1 MPDRKT
7 PRRGDIVVTVF
18 PGNLGKPRP
27 AVVLQADDTIAVS
40 SSILSC
46 PLTTFLIDAP
56 LLRPIVAPTSGNGL
70 SQMSQVMVDKI
81 SPVRKDVIRQIV
93 GKLEGADMVRV
104 EIALGYVT
112 GLAMSIQTPAR

>member
-1 MPDRKT
+1 M
-7 PRRGDIVVTVF
+7 VTVF

-56 LLRPIVAPTSGNGL
+56 LLRPIVAPTSGK
-70 SQMSQVMVDKI
+70 MSQVMVDKI

-112 GLAMSIQTPAR
+112 GLAISIQRPAR

>member
-1 MPDRKT
+1 M
-7 PRRGDIVVTVF
+7 ITVF
-18 PGNLGKPRP
+18 PGGLGKPRP
-27 AVVLQADDTIAVS
+27 AVVLQTDETISAS

-56 LLRPIVAPTSGNGL
+56 LLRPILAPTPANGL
-70 SQMSQVMVDKI
+70 TQMSQVMVDKI

-112 GLAMSIQTPAR
+112 GLATSIEKPIR